1 MLKKITKMLKSLGKF
16 AAKWGKRLLYVAAF
30 YAVMFA
36 TVFAWQMFVGA
47 TRNPDADLVDDTPLG
62 IANRRTDNAAII
74 ESVRELVNRF
84 RTPEYQRDAHSKA
97 HGCVRATFEVFENQ
111 TKYNYGIFKEPATYE
126 AWIRFSNG
134 SVPALPDYKKDAR
147 GMAIKVMNVPGKQ
160 LLPEVVSGKTQDFIM
175 INSPAFFIRSIE
187 GYRDLE
193 NRTAHGKPFT
203 YFFGD
208 YYLNPFKWN
217 LRELYIGLGTKK
229 KAPATPLSTQYFSMS
244 PYQLGPHQMKFSAK
258 ACENYQA
265 PGIDRT
271 DPNFLRNA
279 MRKTLKTQDACFQ
292 FMVQIRDPEARM
304 PIQDTTVVWSE
315 EKSPFVPIARVHI
328 PTQEFDTA
336 LQNEMCEDLS
346 FNPWHGVE
354 GQEPLSYINELRRDL
369 YLHTAAYRQVRNGV
383 TESEPNS
390 WCDSLPEY
398 CPEKTEVDK
407 KPLAN
412 LTEESSTVSKESST
426 ALSESS
432 TISKKSSTVSSKPSG
447 ASTEAPTL
455 DTTTTDSNNAQW

>member
-1 MLKKITKMLKSLGKF
+1 MFKKIKKKIKLLGTF
-16 AAKWGKRLLYVAAF
+16 VAKWAKRLVYLGVF
-30 YAVMFA
+30 YAFIFVM
-36 TVFAWQMFVGA
+36 VFAWQMFIGA
-47 TRNPDADLVDDTPLG
+47 VRDPDADLVDDTPLG

-111 TKYNYGIFKEPATYE
+111 TRYNHGIFKEPATYE

-147 GMAIKVMNVPGKQ
+147 GMAIKVMDVPGKQ
-160 LLPEVVSGKTQDFIM
+160 LLPEIVTGKTQDFIM

-203 YFFGD
+203 YFLGD
-208 YYLNPFKWN
+208 YYINPFKWK
-217 LRELYIGLGTKK
+217 LRELFIGLGTKK
-229 KAPATPLSTQYFSMS
+229 PAPATPLSTQYFSMS
-244 PYQLGPHQMKFSAK
+244 PYELGPHQMKYSAK

-265 PGIDRT
+265 SGIDRT

-279 MRKTLKTQDACFQ
+279 MRKVLKNQDACFQ

-304 PIQDTTVVWSE
+304 PIQDTTVIWSE
-315 EKSPFVPIARVHI
+315 KKSPFVPIARVHI
-328 PTQEFDTA
+328 PKQEFDTA
-336 LQNEMCEDLS
+336 AQNEMCEDLS
-346 FNPWHGVE
+346 FNPWHGVK
-354 GQEPLSYINELRRDL
+354 GQKPLSYINELRRDL

-383 TESEPNS
+383 KESEPNN
-390 WCDSLPEY
+390 WCDSLAKYCEQEPSAGNKPSASVEPLIYESPSPELNQA
-398 CPEKTEVDK
+398 P
-407 KPLAN
+407 
-412 LTEESSTVSKESST
+412 T
-426 ALSESS
+426 A
-432 TISKKSSTVSSKPSG
+432 VSS
-447 ASTEAPTL
+447 AQE
-455 DTTTTDSNNAQW
+455 NNSQ